1 MNLWDEIRALRK
13 MVAALDRK
21 VATMFMTGT
30 VDKTEG
36 SKGRVL
42 FDDQG
47 ADGKAFQSPML
58 SQATPSGQKGG
69 GTSTFR
75 KLGQGEPVV
84 VLSPG
89 GELGEH
95 SRILPW
101 GPVKEHP
108 SPGKAEED
116 SEVHTIGSLKFRVAG
131 DTVELIAGTF
141 KVTGNVVLV
150 GNFENTGTLKN
161 NGVNVGSAHVHPG
174 VLRGGVDTDPPKA

>member
-1 MNLWDEIRALRK
+1 MNVWDEVRELRK
-13 MVAALDRK
+13 MISTLDRK

-47 ADGKAFQSPML
+47 ADGQPFRSPML

-84 VLSPG
+84 VISPG

-116 SEVHTIGSLKFRVAG
+116 GEVHTIGDLKLRVVG
-131 DTVELIAGTF
+131 DAVELLAGTL
-141 KVTGNVVLV
+141 KITANVVITGNL
-150 GNFENTGTLKN
+150 ENTGALKN
-161 NGVNVGSAHVHPG
+161 NNVDVGSTHVHPG
-174 VLRGGVDTDPPKA
+174 VMPGAADTRPPKA